1 MARRRERNEE
11 MGEERQ
17 DVMVSLSLMA
27 LAGIFF
33 IAISMARAM
42 GKLPLGGIL
51 VGLGML
57 AATAISAL
65 LLRRRGII

>member
-1 MARRRERNEE
+1 MAKRRNEE
-11 MGEERQ
+11 GMEERS
-17 DVMVSLSLMA
+17 DVVMALSLMA

-51 VGLGML
+51 IGLGML
-57 AATAISAL
+57 AVTAILAL